1 MPVHLNDLHAKGH
14 LMSQSEFDYVVVGGG
29 SAGCCVAGRLSE
41 DARLTVCV
49 LEAGGPDDSVFVR
62 APLGFAATAS
72 LNINSWGYNTIPQ
85 AGFKGRKGFQPR
97 GKVMGGSSSVNAMVY
112 TRGNAHDYNN
122 WSALGNSGWSYQDVL
137 PYFKKSENNEC
148 FGANDYRG
156 VGGPL
161 NVSYLRSPSP
171 VNQAFIQACQEQGI
185 PFNPDYNGERQFGV
199 SPGQVTQKGGER
211 WNAARAYLD
220 PHRHQDNL
228 HVISHAHATQVM
240 MEGKRA
246 VGVRYMVNGVSHEV
260 RARKEVVLSGGAF
273 GTPQL
278 LMLSGIGP
286 ALHLQDMGIPL
297 VHELPGVGQNLQDH
311 VTTVLIYKTHK
322 INDAMGFSLKGTW
335 NMIKAMLEWRDKR
348 TGWITS
354 NVSETQGFV
363 STEGNTDYPNIQLA
377 LCTGIVDDH
386 ARKMHWGHGYTLHVT
401 LMRPKS
407 RGSVTLAS
415 RDPMDKPLIDPAFFK
430 EKEDLQTMMSATQMG
445 LRIMQSDG
453 LAAYRGE
460 MLYPFDANN
469 PAQVENFLRDHSDT
483 EYHPVGTCKMGP
495 SHDPLAV
502 VDSELR
508 VHGLQ
513 GLRVIDASVM
523 PHLVSGNTNAPTIMI
538 AEKGVDFI
546 RAQA

>member
-1 MPVHLNDLHAKGH
+1 
-14 LMSQSEFDYVVVGGG
+14 MSHSEFDYVVVGGG

-41 DARLTVCV
+41 DAHRTVCL

-85 AGFKGRKGFQPR
+85 AGFNGRLGFQPR

-112 TRGNAHDYNN
+112 TRGNPHDYNT
-122 WSALGNSGWSYQDVL
+122 WSSLGNAGWSYQDVL
-137 PYFKKSENNEC
+137 PYFKKSEHNEC
-148 FGANDYRG
+148 FGANAYRG

-171 VNQAFIQACQEQGI
+171 INQAFIQACNEQGI
-185 PFNPDYNGERQFGV
+185 PFNPDYNGATQFGV

-211 WNAARAYLD
+211 WNAARAFID

-228 HVISHAHATQVM
+228 HIISHAHATQVM
-240 MEGKRA
+240 MDGKRA
-246 VGVRYMVNGVSHEV
+246 VGIRYMVKGVQHEV
-260 RARKEVVLSGGAF
+260 RARKEVILSGGAF
-273 GTPQL
+273 GSPQL

-311 VTTVLIYKTHK
+311 VTTVLIYKTQK
-322 INDAMGFSLKGTW
+322 INHAMGFSLKGTW
-335 NMIKAMLEWRDKR
+335 NMLKAMWEWRTQR

-386 ARKMHWGHGYTLHVT
+386 ARKMHMGHGYTLHVT

-415 RDPMDKPLIDPAFFK
+415 RNPNDKPLIDPAFFK
-430 EKEDLQTMMSATQMG
+430 HKEDLQTMMQATQMG
-445 LRIMQSDG
+445 LRIMESKG
-453 LAAYRGE
+453 LDPYRSE
-460 MLYPFDANN
+460 MLYPLNAQD
-469 PAQVENFLRDHSDT
+469 PAQIESFLRDHSDT

-495 SHDPLAV
+495 AQDPMAV
-502 VDSELR
+502 VDAELR

-523 PHLVSGNTNAPTIMI
+523 PNLVSGNTNAPTIMI
-538 AEKGVDFI
+538 AEKGADFI
-546 RAQA
+546 RFGSAQHLA

>member
-1 MPVHLNDLHAKGH
+1 MNL
-14 LMSQSEFDYVVVGGG
+14 SEFDYVVVGGG

-41 DARLTVCV
+41 NLQQTVCL

-72 LNINSWGYNTIPQ
+72 LNINSWGYNTVPQ
-85 AGFKGRKGFQPR
+85 AGFNGRKGFQPR

-112 TRGNAHDYNN
+112 TRGNRNDYNT
-122 WSALGNSGWSYQDVL
+122 WAALGNEGWSYQDVL
-137 PYFKKSENNEC
+137 PYFKKAEHNEC
-148 FGANDYRG
+148 FGANAYRG
-156 VGGPL
+156 TGGPL

-171 VNQAFIQACQEQGI
+171 INKAFIKACHEQGI
-185 PFNPDYNGERQFGV
+185 PSNPDYNGEFQFGV

-211 WNAARAYLD
+211 WNAARAYVD

-228 HVISHAHATQVM
+228 RVITHAHAAQIL

-246 VGVRYMVNGVSHEV
+246 VGVRYMVKGVSHEV
-260 RARKEVVLSGGAF
+260 RARKEVVLAGGAF
-273 GTPQL
+273 GSPQL

-286 ALHLQDMGIPL
+286 AQHLQDMGIPV

-311 VTTVLIYKTHK
+311 VTTVLIYRTQK

-335 NMIKAMLEWRDKR
+335 NMLKAMMEWRSQR

-354 NVSETQGFV
+354 NVSETQAFV
-363 STEGNTDYPNIQLA
+363 STEGNTDNPNIQLA

-386 ARKMHWGHGYTLHVT
+386 ARKMHMGHGYTLHVT
-401 LMRPKS
+401 LLRPKS
-407 RGSVTLAS
+407 RGSLTLAS
-415 RDPMDKPLIDPAFFK
+415 RNPLDKPLIDPAFFK
-430 EKEDLQTMMSATQMG
+430 EAEDLQTMKTATQMG
-445 LRIMQSDG
+445 LRVMESAALG
-453 LAAYRGE
+453 AYRGE
-460 MLYPFDANN
+460 MIYPLNSNDST
-469 PAQVENFLRDHSDT
+469 QIESFLRDHSDT

-495 SHDPLAV
+495 STDRMAV
-502 VDSELR
+502 VDSELK

-523 PHLVSGNTNAPTIMI
+523 PNLISGNTNAPTIMI

-546 RAQA
+546 RAEALLHQA

>member
-1 MPVHLNDLHAKGH
+1 
-14 LMSQSEFDYVVVGGG
+14 MSQSEFDYVVVGGG

-495 SHDPLAV
+495 AHDPLAV